1 MKGNTMKTL
10 AILFAIALGGPSV
23 AQAQGDA
30 IAGAA
35 KAAPCAA
42 CHNADGNSSV
52 ELYPKL
58 AGQNASYLLKQLKE
72 FKAAAE
78 GKAGRSNAIM
88 AGMVMPLGEQDM
100 QDLAAYFAGKT
111 ITPVAVPDEA
121 VSAGKALYMGG
132 DTVRGIPAC
141 MACHG
146 PRGEGLSAAGY
157 PSLSGQHPGYLK
169 TQLEAFRKGER
180 NNDPNGMMRDI
191 AMKLSDEDIRILSSY
206 VAGLH

>member
-1 MKGNTMKTL
+1 MNKFV
-10 AILFAIALGGPSV
+10 ILFAIALAGLSQV
-23 AQAQGDA
+23 RAQGDA
-30 IAGAA
+30 AAGQT
-35 KAAPCAA
+35 KAAVCTA
-42 CHNADGNSSV
+42 CHNADGNSSL

-58 AGQNASYLLKQLKE
+58 AGQNSRYLFKQLQE

-78 GKAGRSNAIM
+78 GKAGRGNAIM

-100 QDLAAYFAGKT
+100 QDLAAYFASQP
-111 ITPVAVPDEA
+111 ITPVAVPDEV

-132 DTVRGIPAC
+132 DLARGIPAC

-169 TQLEAFRKGER
+169 SQLEAFRKGER

-191 AMKLSDEDIRILSSY
+191 AMKLSDEDIRVLSSY